1 MHQSFLLL
9 ASFVCVAHEA
19 VAGPFVSASMGVSSV
34 GYRGRTVLGQFEGEN
49 TPANLGKQGT
59 YSMAGLMIGNQ
70 FSLGRAF
77 VSPYGEVK
85 AVLGDE
91 SFGFRYDRQDYSLY
105 KSRSILGVGAQI
117 GYTLTHF
124 SPYLRLGVRR
134 QNVEIYTTRTVA
146 GPGHNIDLLY
156 RKKMAVNG
164 WSWGLG
170 ADIPVGNQLCV
181 NVAFSTTY
189 QVEKQ
194 QAMDY
199 ADDPN
204 NKPANAAD
212 VKTAPYRRNVMDFTI
227 GVRYDF

>member
-1 MHQSFLLL
+1 MVNL
-9 ASFVCVAHEA
+9 
-19 VAGPFVSASMGVSSV
+19 
-34 GYRGRTVLGQFEGEN
+34 VL
-49 TPANLGKQGT
+49 
-59 YSMAGLMIGNQ
+59 GNQ

-77 VSPYGEVK
+77 VTPYGEVK

-91 SFGFRYDRQDYSLY
+91 SFAFQYDGLDYNLY

-124 SPYLRLGVRR
+124 SPYLRLGMRR
-134 QNVEIYTTRTVA
+134 QNVEIFTE
-146 GPGHNIDLLY
+146 GNDELF
-156 RKKMAVNG
+156 RKDMGVNG

-170 ADIPVGNQLCV
+170 TDIPVGHQLSV

-189 QVEKQ
+189 QVQKQ
-194 QAMDY
+194 QAMNY
-199 ADDPN
+199 AGDPD
-204 NKPANAAD
+204 NKPAGADD